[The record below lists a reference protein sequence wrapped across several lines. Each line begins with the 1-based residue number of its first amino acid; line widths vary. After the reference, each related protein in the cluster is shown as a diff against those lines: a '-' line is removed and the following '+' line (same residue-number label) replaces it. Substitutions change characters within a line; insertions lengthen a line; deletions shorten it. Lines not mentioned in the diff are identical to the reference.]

1 MPVSESA
8 CRRNSPSFFNAALG
22 GRPAAGAWGALAAVA
37 RFLVAYS
44 VIPVAVPAA
53 SLPLGP
59 PKSTPNC
66 FVARADEGLRRGGA
80 SKDFASGVTQ
90 VTEIA
95 VKVSNSSGWNQ
106 E

>member
-1 MPVSESA
+1 MTAPNAVRTVSPRQGQQHHAPLA
-8 CRRNSPSFFNAALG
+8 C
-22 GRPAAGAWGALAAVA
+22 AVA

-66 FVARADEGLRRGGA
+66 FVARDA
-80 SKDFASGVTQ
+80 SRQQLAYVYY
-90 VTEIA
+90 E
-95 VKVSNSSGWNQ
+95 N
-106 E
+106 ELL